1 MSCLAFYRAVRPD
14 FFYIIAQKNAKEKRF
29 EKNYKNFTKN
39 LFKTEKVC
47 YNMRRKLGTPR
58 GPSEKGTETEKKSQK
73 GDNTM
78 KRTFKSRLVMMLS
91 LMLAVLLTF
100 SACGG
105 DKPTETTANG
115 DTTTETPTAP
125 TTPGASSML
134 IAEKDKEAN
143 FTLVYDK
150 DDEGDVAE
158 RLSVAYTRKLNVTFA
173 TKADTDPASGNEIV
187 LNSTERADC
196 KALIDSIV
204 GGYYAIRTVK
214 SDSGSA
220 ILVAYKGDLAG
231 TAAVERLATFIDETS
246 GKAEIPEGFEE
257 TKAVVTLNENKA
269 DKVIDLYLIAGQSNA
284 AGSSNKGNL
293 KETYKNVW
301 FAGEVDENR
310 RTGSASLSYFNKK
323 VRYLKAVKPGLGVSA
338 SHIGPEYG
346 MAQIFNDY
354 YSDNPVL
361 IFKSAAGGTALQNK
375 DTGLSDTFGNW
386 YPRSKWGDKEV
397 DAKNSPM
404 GVQYYNFVENF
415 KLIYAKLVEDGYTPK
430 VRGMVWMQGEDD
442 LGAHGTYK
450 RLLKTFITDMRKDIS
465 DITGDPEVLEMPFI
479 IGKIAT
485 TFAQYENPNVPAF
498 NEMQD
503 EVAESMTNVY
513 TIETSDLI
521 IVGEGGK
528 VVGTDLYHFNT
539 EDAVTL
545 GNRFAEKLLEHYSS
559 K

>member
-1 MSCLAFYRAVRPD
+1 MQRSLGHP
-14 FFYIIAQKNAKEKRF
+14 
-29 EKNYKNFTKN
+29 
-39 LFKTEKVC
+39 
-47 YNMRRKLGTPR
+47 RRS
-58 GPSEKGTETEKKSQK
+58 SEKGGNRKQNTKK

-78 KRTFKSRLVMMLS
+78 KRTFKSRFVMMLS

-105 DKPTETTANG
+105 NKPTETTANN
-115 DTTTETPTAP
+115 TTASPADPTVPA
-125 TTPGASSML
+125 ASNML
-134 IAEKDKEAN
+134 IAEKGKEAY

-158 RLSVAYTRKLNVTFA
+158 KLSVAYTRKLNASFA
-173 TKADTDPASGNEIV
+173 TKADTDAASGNEIV

-204 GGYYAIRTVK
+204 GGYYAIRAVK
-214 SDSGSA
+214 NDSGSA

-231 TAAVERLATFIDETS
+231 TAAIERLAAFIDEAS

-257 TKAVVTLNENKA
+257 SKAAVTLNENKA

-284 AGSSNKGNL
+284 AGSSIKGNL
-293 KETYKNVW
+293 KDSYRNVW
-301 FAGEVDENR
+301 FAGEVDEDR
-310 RTGSASLSYFNKK
+310 RTGSASLSYFNKSVK
-323 VRYLKAVKPGLGVSA
+323 YLKMVKPGLGVSG

-375 DTGLSDTFGNW
+375 NTGLSDTFGNW

-415 KLIYAKLVEDGYTPK
+415 KLIYAKLVDDGYTPK

-442 LGAHGTYK
+442 LGSHSIYK
-450 RLLKTFITDMRKDIS
+450 RLLKAFITDMRKDIS
-465 DITGDPEVLEMPFI
+465 DITGDAEVLEMPFV

-485 TFAQYENPNVPAF
+485 TFAMYNNPNVPAF
-498 NEMQD
+498 NQMQD
-503 EVAESMTNVY
+503 EVAKEMKNVY

-528 VVGTDLYHFNT
+528 VLGTDLYHFST
-539 EDAVTL
+539 EDAVIL
-545 GNRFAEKLLEHYSS
+545 GNRFAEKLLKHYSA

>member
-1 MSCLAFYRAVRPD
+1 MQRSLGYPRDPSEMGENR
-14 FFYIIAQKNAKEKRF
+14 
-29 EKNYKNFTKN
+29 EKNIN
-39 LFKTEKVC
+39 
-47 YNMRRKLGTPR
+47 
-58 GPSEKGTETEKKSQK
+58 K
-73 GDNTM
+73 GDRIM
-78 KRTFKSRLVMMLS
+78 KKTFKSRLVMMLS
-91 LMLAVLLTF
+91 LMLAVLLTL

-105 DKPTETTANG
+105 DKPTETTANN
-115 DTTTETPTAP
+115 TTAAPADP
-125 TTPGASSML
+125 TTPGASTML
-134 IAEKDKEAN
+134 IAEKSKEAY

-150 DDEGDVAE
+150 DEEGDVAE
-158 RLSVAYTRKLNVTFA
+158 KLSVAYTRKLDATFA
-173 TKADTDPASGNEIV
+173 TKADTDAASGNEII

-214 SDSGSA
+214 NDSGST

-231 TAAVERLATFIDETS
+231 AAAVERLAAFIDEAS
-246 GKAEIPEGFEE
+246 GKAEILEGFEE
-257 TKAVVTLNENKA
+257 TKAVVTLNENKE

-284 AGSSNKGNL
+284 AGSSLKGDL
-293 KETYKNVW
+293 KDSYRNVW

-310 RTGSASLSYFNKK
+310 RTGSASLSYFNKS
-323 VRYLKAVKPGLGVSA
+323 VRYLKMVKPGLGVSVN
-338 SHIGPEYG
+338 HIGPEYG

-375 DTGLSDTFGNW
+375 NTGLSDTFGNW

-397 DAKNSPM
+397 DPTNSPM

-415 KLIYAKLVEDGYTPK
+415 KLIYTKLVDDGYTPK

-450 RLLKTFITDMRKDIS
+450 RLLKSFITDMRKDIS
-465 DITGDPEVLEMPFI
+465 EITGDPEVLEMPFV

-485 TFAQYENPNVPAF
+485 TFAMYDNPNVPAF

-503 EVAESMTNVY
+503 DVANEMTNVY

-545 GNRFAEKLLEHYSS
+545 GNRFAEKLLKHYTA